1 MSTTAI
7 LPKPAAVA
15 ERALEILGAW
25 MADPEMGAVLDGC
38 KRYSSDWS
46 DDYGDF
52 IIDRYNVDQDAA
64 PRINGAIRVMSVKS
78 AVYEPTGDEVVAE
91 LPVPVP
97 LDVTCHALTAQF
109 TALSRVQQRTG
120 RLFVHSTINE
130 HLVATPWRTGDYTQ
144 QVYEAAFGPVDARY
158 WIDAAEAERRRQVL
172 DGVYAS
178 IGITDRGMTSAI
190 AYAAA

>member
-1 MSTTAI
+1 MSTTTA

-15 ERALEILGAW
+15 DRAQSILDSW
-25 MADPEMGAVLDGC
+25 LADPEMEAVLDGC

-52 IIDRYNVDQDAA
+52 IIDRYSVDQDAA
-64 PRINGAIRVMSVKS
+64 PRIEAAIRVMSVKT
-78 AVYEPTGDEVVAE
+78 AVYELTGDEVAAE

-120 RLFVHSTINE
+120 HLFVHSTINE
-130 HLVATPWRTGDYTQ
+130 HLVATPWRTGDYTHQ
-144 QVYEAAFGPVDARY
+144 AYEGAFGPVDPRY
-158 WIDAAEAERRRQVL
+158 WIDADEAEQRRQVL
-172 DGVYAS
+172 DGMYAS
-178 IGITDRGMTSAI
+178 IGVTDRGMTSAI
-190 AYAAA
+190 AFAAV